1 MTKLKPYK
9 YIVMSSTEQTDARL
23 HILSGVFKTLTSI
36 FGGSS
41 EGISRCIDNPGPPIC
56 VVPQKETKAVP
67 QTGGQVESHSSLGDS
82 AQLLFYD
89 LVNKMM
95 AVFEKVVL
103 GPGGSNL
110 QDTKVNLDNKLK
122 LLEDMTNDPEM
133 QEALRKLAESYAV
146 LGVQTIDAVRPS
158 IDIVT
163 DEAWD
168 TISEV
173 SSRSAV
179 GAINTGLNF
188 TEAALGEIPVMGG
201 VIALVMAFMRG
212 MNSAMLAAAPA
223 VQSGVGVT
231 GTLSKTIPKLVD
243 GVKAGVAS
251 IQGQSGNKELVKIM
265 TPSYPSGGAFKRAF
279 NAGGRFV
286 RKALKGNVQK
296 GGKTRNKLYKRINR
310 ATRRLNKSVY
320 RFTLRRKRRRKKLRR

>member
-9 YIVMSSTEQTDARL
+9 YIVMSYTEQTDARL
-23 HILSGVFKTLTSI
+23 HVLSSIFKTLTSI

-56 VVPQKETKAVP
+56 VAPQKETKAAS

-89 LVNKMM
+89 FSNKMM
-95 AVFEKVVL
+95 AVFEKVIF
-103 GPGGSNL
+103 GPGGANL
-110 QDTKVNLDNKLK
+110 QDSKVNLDKKLK

-133 QEALRKLAESYAV
+133 QEDLRKLAESYAV

-173 SSRSAV
+173 SSRSVV

-201 VIALVMAFMRG
+201 FIALIMAFMRG

-223 VQSGVGVT
+223 VQSGIGVT
-231 GTLSKTIPKLVD
+231 GTLSKTIPKVVK
-243 GVKAGVAS
+243 GVKSGVAD
-251 IQGQSGNKELVKIM
+251 IQGQTGNEELMKPM
-265 TPSYPSGGAFKRAF
+265 TPPYLSGGALKRAF
-279 NAGGRFV
+279 KAGGRFV
-286 RKALKGNVQK
+286 RKALKGSGQK
-296 GGKTRNKLYKRINR
+296 GGKSRNKLYKRINR

-320 RFTLRRKRRRKKLRR
+320 RFTLRRKRRKKKVR